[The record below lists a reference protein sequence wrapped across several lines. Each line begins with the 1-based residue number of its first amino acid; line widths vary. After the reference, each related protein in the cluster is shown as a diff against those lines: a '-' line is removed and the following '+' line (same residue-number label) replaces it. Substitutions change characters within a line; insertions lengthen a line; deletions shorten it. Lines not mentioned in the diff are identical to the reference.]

1 MNKQD
6 LQKELSV
13 EQRAAVA
20 KIAMIAYNI
29 FDGCKTERDVGL
41 FFTYLNSSLQNQA
54 INRVL
59 QITGGYVEVVEG
71 EPNADTV
78 AEPA

>member
-29 FDGCKTERDVGL
+29 FDGCKTQRDVGL
-41 FFTYLNSSLQNQA
+41 FFTYLNASLQSQA

-59 QITGGYVEVVEG
+59 QITDGYVEVVEG

>member
-6 LQKELSV
+6 LQKELSID
-13 EQRAAVA
+13 QRAAIA
-20 KIAMIAYNI
+20 KIMLIAYNV
-29 FDGCKTERDVGL
+29 FDGCKTEREVGL
-41 FFTYLNSSLQNQA
+41 FFTYLNNSLQSQA

-71 EPNADTV
+71 EPNADAV
-78 AEPA
+78 AEST